1 MRFQRYLVMPGSTWL
16 AFFSLSAL
24 SLLNMVL
31 VQKKL
36 QRSSLSLEEIAEK
49 MATMVMTPFLDN
61 DTSVAA
67 AFSSPLLGKSG
78 SDGVIVVAQ
87 NHVEDQQPQQNAT
100 TQRSVLIPIPPNS
113 DYAYAFLIGGCGP
126 ENPGYK
132 GFLWSTMVSTEIF
145 RSHNSTADVVL
156 LVQMAGTTETLPY
169 DEERA
174 LYEMRIRVHYLPH
187 VTTLNHTSFYDAV
200 LEKFRILELVE
211 YQRVMFLDADVMP
224 LDTSFDYM
232 FTASLLKPNVLRAT
246 RAEPANAGFFVL
258 EPGPGKFDQLQEI
271 IDRREIDALNRTL
284 HHNFDNTMGWGVS
297 LAPTG
302 GWKGTHQG
310 GNNWKFW
317 YGAADQGLLY
327 YWAKFIEQNV
337 TLLIGETFENWGSR
351 IDEDSGVRMPVLEAS
366 YPAPFDDF
374 RGISMQPFYKNS
386 DCITNHA
393 KKGSDSAFCH
403 EPVRSLHHFYGKN
416 KPWTHM
422 PPRDFRTVGTA
433 TKTALGVFFYYFDKV
448 NRQYNL
454 GLDLDDWS
462 NEQQKIKGL
471 PLGSSNDATLWGD
484 LDRRIERRRPYL
496 VERAKQLNLTLIIP
510 PAA

>member
-1 MRFQRYLVMPGSTWL
+1 MPSLPWL
-16 AFFSLSAL
+16 AFVSLSAL
-24 SLLNMVL
+24 SLLNMML
-31 VQKKL
+31 AHKKL
-36 QRSSLSLEEIAEK
+36 QTSSLSLEEIAEK
-49 MATMVMTPFLDN
+49 MATMVKIPFFDN
-61 DTSVAA
+61 DTSVVAA
-67 AFSSPLLGKSG
+67 AFRPALLSISG
-78 SDGVIVVAQ
+78 SDGLIAQ
-87 NHVEDQQPQQNAT
+87 L
-100 TQRSVLIPIPPNS
+100 RSRLTPIPPNS

-132 GFLWSTMVSTEIF
+132 GFLWSTMVSTAIF

-156 LVQMAGTTETLPY
+156 LVQMAGTTDSLPY

-174 LYEMRIRVHYLPH
+174 LYEMRIRVRYLPH
-187 VTTLNHTSFYDAV
+187 VPLNHTSFYDAV

-232 FTASLLKPNVLRAT
+232 FTTTLLKPNVLRAT

-284 HHNFDNTMGWGVS
+284 YHNFDNTMGWGVS
-297 LAPTG
+297 LVPTG
-302 GWKGTHQG
+302 GWKGTHQTG
-310 GNNWKFW
+310 QNWNFW

-337 TLLIGETFENWGSR
+337 TLLIGETFENWGSQ
-351 IDEDSGVRMPVLEAS
+351 IDEESGVRMPVLEAS

-374 RGISMQPFYKNS
+374 RGISMQPFYKDS
-386 DCITNHA
+386 GCITKHA
-393 KKGSDSAFCH
+393 EKGKESAFCH
-403 EPVRSLHHFYGKN
+403 EPVRSLRHFFGKN

-422 PPRDFRTVGTA
+422 PPRDFRTVGQA
-433 TKTALGVFFYYFDKV
+433 TKTALGVFYYYFDKV

-471 PLGSSNDATLWGD
+471 PLGSSTDGTLWDD
-484 LDRRIERRRPYL
+484 LGRRIERRRSYL
-496 VERAKQLNLTLIIP
+496 VERAKELNLTLIP